1 MSLPLLTVVVSQLD
15 WRQASAHILAA
26 NTWLLGAAVAALG
39 LDSLAAAFRLRL
51 LHDASRKQPYRHY
64 LRITV
69 IHAIYLSLLPARL
82 GELAYLYLLRTGIG
96 MSAGSALAN
105 LLCQRLLDL
114 IVVAAVFVAATLSI
128 GLTAGSVPGMLT
140 IGGATTAVALFLLGR
155 LEILFRLLVRIGTA
169 LARWRRS
176 LGGLVFRTGR
186 QGVQW
191 CNEIRS
197 RNLRAATI
205 GFTLGSWISTFAAVY
220 LTLTAF
226 GLAITPAEA
235 GFIGA
240 GLALAGVVPLPTIGG
255 FGISEASVV
264 GMLIVLGHGAG
275 DAIAV
280 GLVFRFFLFG
290 GQLVICAAIT
300 ALLLVV
306 EAVQAP
312 EISGLRPN
320 D

>member
-1 MSLPLLTVVVSQLD
+1 MSLPLLAIVVGQLD

-26 NTWLLGAAVAALG
+26 NLWLLGAAVAALG

-51 LHDASRKQPYRHY
+51 LHDASRKQPYRQY
-64 LRITV
+64 LRVTV
-69 IHAIYLSLLPARL
+69 MHAIYLNLLPARL
-82 GELAYLYLLRTGIG
+82 GELAYLYLLRSDIG
-96 MSAGSALAN
+96 MSAGSAIAN

-114 IVVAAVFVAATLSI
+114 IVVAAVFVAATLTI
-128 GLTAGSVPGMLT
+128 GFTAGSVPAMLT
-140 IGGATTAVALFLLGR
+140 IGAATTAVAVFLLGR
-155 LEILFRLLVRIGTA
+155 LELLFRLLARIGTTMV
-169 LARWRRS
+169 RWRRG
-176 LGGLVFRTGR
+176 LGGLVLRTGR
-186 QGVQW
+186 QGIQW
-191 CNEIRS
+191 CTEIS
-197 RNLRAATI
+197 GRNLRAATI
-205 GFTLGSWISTFAAVY
+205 GFTLGSWAATFAAVY

-240 GLALAGVVPLPTIGG
+240 GLALAGVVPVPTIGG
-255 FGISEASVV
+255 FGISEVSVV

-280 GLVFRFFLFG
+280 GLVFRLFLFA

-300 ALLLVV
+300 ALLLVF
-306 EAVQAP
+306 EAIQTPA
-312 EISGLRPN
+312 ISELRPN